1 MKGRQAY
8 IKAYFRDMSNG
19 GALYNGEQWVI
30 KHYLGLT
37 DEDVNQQITR
47 DVGKYGYIKVEP
59 LTKEQIDK
67 ILEETNES
75 NTQI

>member
-19 GALYNGEQWVI
+19 GETYHGEQWVI
-30 KHYLGLT
+30 RQYFGIT
-37 DEDVNQQITR
+37 DQDVNQQITR

-59 LTKEQIDK
+59 LTKEEIDK

>member
-8 IKAYFRDMSNG
+8 IKAYFNNMSNG
-19 GALYNGEQWVI
+19 GATHHGEQWVI

-37 DEDVNQQITR
+37 DEDVNQQIKR

-59 LTKEQIDK
+59 LTKEEIEQLAEK
-67 ILEETNES
+67 K
-75 NTQI
+75 Q

>member
-19 GALYNGEQWVI
+19 GETYYGEQWVI
-30 KHYLGLT
+30 RQYFGLS
-37 DEDVNQQITR
+37 DQDVNQQITR

-59 LTKEQIDK
+59 LSKEEIEQLAEK
-67 ILEETNES
+67 K
-75 NTQI
+75 Q